1 MKKSTII
8 FGAIA
13 TPMSSRNNDRRM
25 YFSDR
30 RVASVNFSIL
40 KFPPNI
46 LSPAIQKYC
55 DTVPTGQIHPQN
67 PFFMTREV
75 VTAATNMMKAAG
87 WAGSTIPVKRKNLN
101 DISPAIGRKA
111 STDGGRWTGGGPGA

>member
-1 MKKSTII
+1 MKKSTIM

-13 TPMSSRNNDRRM
+13 TPMNSRNRDMRM

-30 RVASVNFSIL
+30 TAASVNFPIL
-40 KFPPNI
+40 KFLPNI
-46 LSPAIQKYC
+46 RSPALQKYC
-55 DTVPTGQIHPQN
+55 DTVPMGQIHPQN

-75 VTAATNMMKAAG
+75 VTAATNMMNAAG

-111 STDGGRWTGGGPGA
+111 STDGG